1 MTTNTGRF
9 SGWGRH
15 FHRPIFFSLVI
26 LTTLGAMSLLSA
38 AIQDE
43 GITPLELALLIL
55 YAILMLWITAS
66 FWTAALGFARIL
78 RRMGRR
84 APAGDVVQDH
94 PEEANE
100 PFKTALVMPV
110 YNEDPQRVFAGLRA
124 IVQSLAET
132 GHPEGFEIFV
142 LSDTRDP
149 ETWIQ
154 EELQWR
160 QWALELGQPA
170 RLFYRNRVENTAR
183 KSGNL
188 ADFCRQWGGRYRYM
202 IVLDADSI
210 MTGETLLEMVRRM
223 ESDRRVALIQVPPV
237 PVNRSSLF
245 ARMLQFAGSL
255 YGNMFVAG
263 LAYWQQDTANFW
275 GHNAIIRVRPFAE
288 HCGLPQLPG
297 HEPFGGEILS
307 HDFVEAALLARAGW
321 KVRLADDLGGSYE
334 EIPPTLIDYAK
345 RDRRWCQGNLQHS
358 RLILARGFKSLSR
371 IHFAMGVMSYLASP
385 LWLLFLIATGI
396 EAYFRSLKVPVYFFG
411 DNVLPVWPESY
422 AVEMAT
428 VLWVTLALLFL
439 PKLLSLVLLA
449 FDPIQARRFGGLPRA
464 ALSVLIESFFSV
476 LLAPVLMLFQSKFV
490 AAILL
495 RTSVGWPAQ
504 ERGDH
509 QTGLAEAVG
518 AHGVHTL
525 IAVAAG
531 VATYTYV
538 PAFFWWFTPVLA
550 GLALSIPVSM
560 ITSRTSIGRLARR
573 AGLFMTPEETEEPRV
588 LQLLEENLVP
598 PPGSKGAATA
608 TPLGATPN
616 ARDLWS
622 RAVMTP
628 ATYALHASLLPD
640 ETPSRRR
647 HHALEGLLFKLQDE
661 GSDSLT
667 TLEKR
672 TLISHRDG
680 LYGLHTL
687 LWAELEPPPTSPR
700 FPGV

>member
-9 SGWGRH
+9 ADLGRH

-26 LTTLGAMSLLSA
+26 LTTLWAMSLLSA
-38 AIQDE
+38 AIQDG
-43 GITPLELALLIL
+43 GITPLELVLLIL

-66 FWTAALGFARIL
+66 FWTAALGFARIMKRLL
-78 RRMGRR
+78 RA
-84 APAGDVVQDH
+84 APATDAAQNH
-94 PEEANE
+94 LEEEAGE
-100 PFKTALVMPV
+100 SFLTALVMPV
-110 YNEDPQRVFAGLRA
+110 YNEDPERVFAGLRA
-124 IVQSLAET
+124 MHQSLVEI
-132 GHPEGFEIFV
+132 GHPQGFEIFV

-149 ETWIQ
+149 EIWIQ
-154 EELQWR
+154 EETQWR
-160 QWALELGQPA
+160 RWARALGHPA
-170 RLFYRNRVENTAR
+170 RLFYRNRVDNTAR

-210 MTGETLLEMVRRM
+210 MSGETLLEMVRRM

-255 YGNMFVAG
+255 YGHMFAAG

-288 HCGLPQLPG
+288 HCGLPQLSG
-297 HEPFGGEILS
+297 REPFGGEILS

-411 DNVLPVWPESY
+411 DNVLPVWPASY
-422 AVEMAT
+422 VVEMTT

-449 FDPIQARRFGGLPRA
+449 FDPVRARRFGGLFRA
-464 ALSVLIESFFSV
+464 TLSVLIESFFSV

-495 RTSVGWPAQ
+495 RTTVGWPAQ

-509 QTGLAEAVG
+509 QTGLVEAMG
-518 AHGVHTL
+518 AHGFHTL
-525 IAVAAG
+525 IAVVAG
-531 VATYTYV
+531 MGTYV
-538 PAFFWWFTPVLA
+538 YIPAFFWWFTPVLA

-560 ITSRTSIGRLARR
+560 ITSRMSLGRLARR
-573 AGLFMTPEETEEPRV
+573 AGLFLTPEEFDEPRV
-588 LQLLEENLVP
+588 LRILDENLSAP
-598 PPGSKGAATA
+598 QPFLSAAA
-608 TPLGATPN
+608 SD
-616 ARDLWS
+616 RDFWS
-622 RAVMTP
+622 QAVDP
-628 ATYALHASLLPD
+628 CTYALHASLLPD
-640 ETPSRRR
+640 E
-647 HHALEGLLFKLQDE
+647 
-661 GSDSLT
+661 
-667 TLEKR
+667 
-672 TLISHRDG
+672 
-680 LYGLHTL
+680 
-687 LWAELEPPPTSPR
+687 PPTVAAATCWR
-700 FPGV
+700 V

>member
-1 MTTNTGRF
+1 MLNTTRLAGLGRYL
-9 SGWGRH
+9 
-15 FHRPIFFSLVI
+15 HRPVFFLLVI
-26 LTTLGAMSLLSA
+26 FTTLGAMSLLTA
-38 AIQDE
+38 AIQDG
-43 GITPLELALLIL
+43 GINPVELALLIL

-66 FWTAALGFARIL
+66 FWTAALGFARIM
-78 RRMGRR
+78 RRLYRR
-84 APAGDVVQDH
+84 APVSAIQARQENAG
-94 PEEANE
+94 E

-110 YNEDPQRVFAGLRA
+110 YNEDPERVFAGLRA
-124 IVQSLAET
+124 MHQSLIET
-132 GHPEGFEIFV
+132 GAHNGFEIFV

-154 EELQWR
+154 EEIQWR
-160 QWALELGQPA
+160 RWALELGQPT

-188 ADFCRQWGGRYRYM
+188 ADFCRNWGGRYRYM

-210 MTGETLLEMVRRM
+210 MTAETLVEMVRRM
-223 ESDRRVALIQVPPV
+223 ELDRRVALIQVPPV

-255 YGNMFVAG
+255 YGSMFAAG
-263 LAYWQQDTANFW
+263 LSYWQQDTANFW

-321 KVRLADDLGGSYE
+321 KVHLADDLGGSYE

-371 IHFAMGVMSYLASP
+371 IHFTMGVMSYLASP

-396 EAYFRSLKVPVYFFG
+396 EAYFRSLKAPVYFFG
-411 DNVLPVWPESY
+411 DNVFPVWPQSY

-449 FDPIQARRFGGLPRA
+449 FDPVLARRFGGLPRA

-495 RTSVGWPAQ
+495 RTTVGWPTQ
-504 ERGDH
+504 ERGDR
-509 QTGLAEAVG
+509 QTGFGEALG

-525 IAVAAG
+525 IAAVAG
-531 VATYTYV
+531 VMTYV
-538 PAFFWWFTPVLA
+538 YVPNFFWWFTPVLA

-560 ITSRTSIGRLARR
+560 ITSRTGLGQLTRR
-573 AGLFMTPEETEEPRV
+573 AGLFLTPEESNEPRV
-588 LQLLEENLVP
+588 LKLLEEQL
-598 PPGSKGAATA
+598 AAPKTA
-608 TPLGATPN
+608 GLDIAGK
-616 ARDLWS
+616 RDAWS
-622 RAVMTP
+622 QAVLNP
-628 ATYALHASLLPD
+628 ATYALHAFLLPD
-640 ETPSRRR
+640 ETPNRRR
-647 HHALEGLLFKLQDE
+647 HHALEGLIFKLQDE
-661 GSDSLT
+661 GADSLT
-667 TLEKR
+667 TQEKR

-680 LYGLHTL
+680 LYELHTL
-687 LWAELEPPPTSPR
+687 LWAGSSVSRSSRTDQ
-700 FPGV
+700 

>member
-1 MTTNTGRF
+1 MKTGHGRF
-9 SGWGRH
+9 AGLGRH
-15 FHRPIFFSLVI
+15 FHRPIFFLLVT

-38 AIQDE
+38 AIQD
-43 GITPLELALLIL
+43 GGVTPLELALLIL

-66 FWTAALGFARIL
+66 FWTAALGFVRIM
-78 RRMGRR
+78 RRLSR
-84 APAGDVVQDH
+84 ASPVADDAQAGA
-94 PEEANE
+94 ENAGE

-110 YNEDPQRVFAGLRA
+110 YNEDPERVFAGLRA
-124 IVQSLAET
+124 MFQSLVET
-132 GHPEGFEIFV
+132 GRHAGFEIFV

-149 ETWIQ
+149 DTWIQ
-154 EELQWR
+154 EEIQWR
-160 QWALELGQPA
+160 RWARELGQPA

-188 ADFCRQWGGRYRYM
+188 ADFCRNWGGRYRYM

-223 ESDRRVALIQVPPV
+223 ELDRRVALIQVPPV

-255 YGNMFVAG
+255 YGSMFAAG
-263 LAYWQQDTANFW
+263 LSYWQQDTANFW
-275 GHNAIIRVRPFAE
+275 GHNAILRVRPFAE

-321 KVRLADDLGGSYE
+321 KVHLADDLGGSYE

-371 IHFAMGVMSYLASP
+371 IHFTMGVMSYLASP

-396 EAYFRSLKVPVYFFG
+396 EAYFRSLTVPVYFFG
-411 DNVLPVWPESY
+411 DNVLPVWPASY

-439 PKLLSLVLLA
+439 PKLLSLLLLA
-449 FDPIQARRFGGLPRA
+449 FDPVLARRFGGLPRA

-495 RTSVGWPAQ
+495 RTTVGWPTQ

-525 IAVAAG
+525 IAAVAG
-531 VATYTYV
+531 VATYVYV
-538 PAFFWWFTPVLA
+538 PDFFWWFTPVLT

-560 ITSRTSIGRLARR
+560 ITSRTSLGQLARR
-573 AGLFMTPEETEEPRV
+573 AGLFLTPEESSEPRV
-588 LQLLEENLVP
+588 LKLLEDNLAQQLASTHSGGA
-598 PPGSKGAATA
+598 GSD
-608 TPLGATPN
+608 
-616 ARDLWS
+616 RDVWS
-622 RAVMTP
+622 QTVVNP
-628 ATYALHASLLPD
+628 CPYALHASLLPD

-647 HHALEGLLFKLQDE
+647 RHALEGLIFKLQDE
-661 GSDSLT
+661 GPDSLT
-667 TLEKR
+667 SQEKR

-680 LYGLHTL
+680 LYELHTL
-687 LWAELEPPPTSPR
+687 LWAGAKPPMRLS
-700 FPGV
+700 